1 MPRGRSLAGLGGR
14 LPGGSPGNL
23 SARVREAG
31 LPSFQAHGIRVTSLT
46 SGNHLGRKIFFL
58 AEQKSS
64 RFLWTKKKKMSRS
77 YSAGFCGGPLRR
89 RWPCLSWFLS
99 HAEYT
104 RSFHTNALS
113 PDHN

>member
-64 RFLWTKKKKMSRS
+64 RFLWTKKKKDVKVL
-77 YSAGFCGGPLRR
+77 FCWLLRR
-89 RWPCLSWFLS
+89 PPEAPLAVSLLVFV
-99 HAEYT
+99 T
-104 RSFHTNALS
+104 R
-113 PDHN
+113 